1 MIAAATI
8 PWELGEQ
15 GAGIFEWKDM
25 SFLMLKTEKLRFL
38 IKINLQIQKLQ
49 LSLGEM
55 IPTGNKKDLR
65 KNCELM
71 FTFIT
76 ILIEW
81 LYNMTF
87 QNTAVFRRSV
97 AVLCAQESWA
107 GSAGAWVPRPRSSSA
122 CPETAGT
129 GKLWACRRWHWKRN
143 RSPDSEG
150 KCLNFVSFGGY
161 LLCLSRAS
169 SPRCEKQSA
178 CRSVLSQWSAFC
190 LALSCAIGEK

>member
-76 ILIEW
+76 ILME
-81 LYNMTF
+81 
-87 QNTAVFRRSV
+87 
-97 AVLCAQESWA
+97 
-107 GSAGAWVPRPRSSSA
+107 
-122 CPETAGT
+122 
-129 GKLWACRRWHWKRN
+129 
-143 RSPDSEG
+143 
-150 KCLNFVSFGGY
+150 
-161 LLCLSRAS
+161 
-169 SPRCEKQSA
+169 
-178 CRSVLSQWSAFC
+178 
-190 LALSCAIGEK
+190 